1 MPLSPPSTFVLP
13 AWYAAAYRVE
23 PPPARPI
30 LPPAGGSWRQRQR
43 VPLIAVAVVIPLYV
57 LWATVL
63 ATGGGDL
70 AAQDAWAAFVALHP
84 GSAYN
89 LSWYGGMHVASYSVL
104 SPYAMAWFGVRTV
117 AVASG
122 VAASWATAALFVRA
136 GVRRPLWPALAASL
150 ALWCDV
156 ASGRTTFALGTA
168 FGIAGCLALVGTSRR
183 LPLAAVCSALATLA
197 SPVAGL
203 FLLVAGA
210 AWLLTSDLRRAAALV
225 LPPVVVVGL
234 TTLAFPFSGEQPMAF
249 GRIEHPCVLA
259 ALVVL
264 CAPRQWRRLR
274 LACAVYA
281 LGVVLAYCVASP
293 VGDNVE
299 RLAEVFAPA
308 TLLACLLAPGRGRL
322 RATALV
328 IGFAVSVAWL
338 AQKTADDLTVSTSV
352 PAWAAHTRPV
362 VAELRHL
369 GADRTRVEV
378 VPDRD
383 HREATVFAPHFDLAR
398 GWNRQVDLR
407 RNAVFY
413 DGTFSADTYLAWLH
427 QQAVGYVVLHDGKP
441 DDHAVLEAALVRRP
455 PEWLQPVWHDA
466 DWSVF
471 RVRNATP
478 MVSGPATVLRNGAA
492 DVVVHVSRPGSVTLR
507 IAYSPWLRVSGGCL
521 AKEGPWTRLT
531 VPRTGVYDVG
541 SRYGSRWPASC
552 PATAP

>member
-13 AWYAAAYRVE
+13 AWYAAAYRVRRPSARPI
-23 PPPARPI
+23 PPPAD
-30 LPPAGGSWRQRQR
+30 GSWRHRQR

-57 LWATVL
+57 LWAAVL

-70 AAQDAWAAFVALHP
+70 AAQDAWAAFVARYP

-104 SPYAMAWFGVRTV
+104 SPYAMAWLGVRTV
-117 AVASG
+117 AVLSG
-122 VAASWATAALFVRA
+122 VAASWAAAALFVRA
-136 GVRRPLWPALAASL
+136 GVRRPLWPAVAASL

-168 FGIAGCLALVGTSRR
+168 FGIAACLALTGTSRN
-183 LPLAAVCSALATLA
+183 LPLTAGWSALATMA

-210 AWLLTSDLRRAAALV
+210 AWLLTSDLWRAAVLV
-225 LPPVVVVGL
+225 VPPIVVVGL
-234 TTLAFPFSGEQPMAF
+234 TTLAFPFSGEQPMSF
-249 GRIEHPCVLA
+249 GRIEHPCVFS
-259 ALVVL
+259 ALIVL

-274 LACAVYA
+274 LGCAVYA

-308 TLLACLLAPGRGRL
+308 ALLACLLAPGRGRL
-322 RATALV
+322 RAMALV
-328 IGFAVSVAWL
+328 VGFAVSVTWL
-338 AQKTADDLTVSTSV
+338 AQQTANDLTISTSV

-362 VAELRHL
+362 VAELGDL

-383 HREATVFAPHFDLAR
+383 HREAVAFASHFDLAR

-407 RNAVFY
+407 RNGLFY
-413 DGTFSADTYLAWLH
+413 DGTFSASTYLAWLH
-427 QQAVGYVVLHDGKP
+427 EQAVGYVVLHDGRP
-441 DDHAVLEAALVRRP
+441 DDHAVLEAALVRHP
-455 PEWLQPVWHDA
+455 PDWLQPVWHDA
-466 DWSVF
+466 DYSVF
-471 RVRNATP
+471 RVRDATP
-478 MVSGPATVLRNGAA
+478 MVSGPASVLRNGAA
-492 DVVVHVSRPGSVTLR
+492 DVLVRVSRPGSVTLR
-507 IAYSPWLRVSGGCL
+507 IAFSPWLRVSGGCL
-521 AKEGPWTRLT
+521 AKAGPWTRLT
-531 VPRTGVYDVG
+531 VPRAGVYDVG
-541 SRYGSRWPASC
+541 SRYRSRWPASC
-552 PATAP
+552 PAKAH